1 LVDFLST
8 FLNPSDV
15 DFVGVGADVKRAAL
29 VLCSGLVAAVSGP
42 VCAQAPSPPVPL
54 TVVAGR
60 SLDIVLDARVVIKN
74 VGQQVSGMIVEP
86 VYAYDRIVIPAG
98 TKVTGHVATI
108 DGAPKIA
115 RFRAAL
121 SGDLAPARSVR
132 LQFDT
137 LILGEEAVSFESVV
151 TAEIPHVR
159 RAVAPPLAENED
171 ASKDQGP
178 VGRTERKIKE
188 RATMAIADARQQA
201 RDVLSELKQPGRKTR
216 LKDAVI
222 QRLPYHPQ
230 VIAAGTGYRVDL
242 LAPMNFGAITPAE
255 WAPSS
260 GSPNP
265 SSIINA
271 RLLAT
276 LSSATT
282 ARGSPV
288 KASITEP
295 LFSVDHQ
302 LIVPEGTEIDGTV
315 TQAKPARRMHRNGQL
330 RFLVERIHRSSGE
343 SSSLLASL
351 SAVEVRGDASVTID
365 DEGGTT
371 VKNPK
376 TRFIAPAL
384 AVLALRANLDEHEH
398 LDPDGDGH
406 IIRSGSPGA
415 RTTGGFFGLGLLGI
429 GLSQISRPVGVALSI
444 VGASRTMYR
453 NVLGKGQEVEFP
465 AGTVMQLRLA
475 PGPGS
480 AAGSAPAP

>member
-1 LVDFLST
+1 
-8 FLNPSDV
+8 
-15 DFVGVGADVKRAAL
+15 
-29 VLCSGLVAAVSGP
+29 
-42 VCAQAPSPPVPL
+42 
-54 TVVAGR
+54 
-60 SLDIVLDARVVIKN
+60 
-74 VGQQVSGMIVEP
+74 
-86 VYAYDRIVIPAG
+86 
-98 TKVTGHVATI
+98 
-108 DGAPKIA
+108 
-115 RFRAAL
+115 
-121 SGDLAPARSVR
+121 
-132 LQFDT
+132 
-137 LILGEEAVSFESVV
+137 
-151 TAEIPHVR
+151 
-159 RAVAPPLAENED
+159 
-171 ASKDQGP
+171 
-178 VGRTERKIKE
+178 
-188 RATMAIADARQQA
+188 
-201 RDVLSELKQPGRKTR
+201 
-216 LKDAVI
+216 
-222 QRLPYHPQ
+222 
-230 VIAAGTGYRVDL
+230 
-242 LAPMNFGAITPAE
+242 
-255 WAPSS
+255 
-260 GSPNP
+260 
-265 SSIINA
+265 
-271 RLLAT
+271 
-276 LSSATT
+276 
-282 ARGSPV
+282 
-288 KASITEP
+288 
-295 LFSVDHQ
+295 
-302 LIVPEGTEIDGTV
+302 
-315 TQAKPARRMHRNGQL
+315 MHRNGQL